1 MSNDTSELLKNR
13 LKGIKKEIDNKEM
26 KIEVADTTL
35 VPTRNDISTDPTQQ
49 NEKNKQE
56 LISVHIS
63 NIKPNPFQPRK
74 IFENIEELAENIKLN
89 GLIQPPTVFKG
100 VGENEYYLITG
111 ERRLRA
117 LRHLFDNGIDGYEY
131 IKVILIDDLTDK
143 EKKVLALIENVQ
155 REDMTIIDTAN
166 AYAQLS
172 NDFSL
177 SRIADETGM
186 SKTSVH
192 RFVKISKLPEKIKNL
207 LNVSTLKSTNKF
219 ELLTDERIDSDFQ
232 LELSKNILDN
242 ISFDKLVAK
251 IKKHLENKKGEKVG
265 EIVLTPLDKLKKP
278 SEILSKIRYKQ
289 LDNFLKTEVDEA
301 IEQIAFYQE
310 KIKKI
315 IM

>member
-26 KIEVADTTL
+26 KIEVADTTI
-35 VPTRNDISTDPTQQ
+35 VPSRNDVSIDPTPQ

-100 VGENEYYLITG
+100 LGENEYFLITG

-117 LRHLFDNGIDGYEY
+117 LRHLFDSGIDGYEV

-232 LELSKNILDN
+232 LQLSKDILDN

-301 IEQIAFYQE
+301 IEQIAFYQD

>member
-26 KIEVADTTL
+26 KIEVADTTI
-35 VPTRNDISTDPTQQ
+35 VPSRNDISIDPTPQ

-100 VGENEYYLITG
+100 LGENEYFLITG

-117 LRHLFDNGIDGYEY
+117 LRHLFDSGIDGYEF

-232 LELSKNILDN
+232 LQLSKDILDN

-289 LDNFLKTEVDEA
+289 LDNFLKAEVDEA
-301 IEQIAFYQE
+301 IEQIAFYQD